1 AVERPP
7 EASRCP
13 PRTTIAAYD
22 MRSDSD
28 RRVVVHAKTAT
39 RQRTAAEA

>member
-1 AVERPP
+1 
-7 EASRCP
+7 CP

-28 RRVVVHAKTAT
+28 RRAVLPTKTAS